1 MHRQGAPEFQ
11 LDHEIERTFRRLL
24 RENQGFAELGRMAA
38 LLGGNRAGGE
48 HPEGPEN
55 RYIVVQPPNIIGIA
69 NDRDRSI
76 RDYAIFDPET
86 MNTGIVRPE
95 ITANHFEFKP
105 MMFQMLQTVANNFK
119 IPGVADDAFQLRLFP
134 YSLKDRAKV
143 WLNSLEPNSVT
154 SWNGLAEKFLTKYF
168 PPTKNARMRNDITS
182 FRQTDD
188 ESLFEAWERFKDL
201 LRRCPH
207 HGIPICIQ
215 METFYNG
222 LLPPTRLM
230 LDASAGGALLNK
242 SYAEAYDLIE
252 SIAANSYQWP
262 TSRINTTKKVAGVH
276 ELSDVSALTAQI
288 ASLTNMLKAV
298 STSNVVSPASLNS
311 PVSATSPVV
320 IEPNNSSVETVSC
333 VFCGGGHVYDD
344 CPNNPVSVN
353 YVGNY
358 NQGNYNSGSYN
369 RGNNPYSNT
378 YNPGWRQHPN
388 FSWNNQ
394 TGQSSNNPNR
404 PINPNANAPPGF
416 QQQQR
421 EQRPQNPTQS
431 APQERG
437 DSLEAMM
444 RAFMNKTETHIQNQ
458 GKVTFNVF
466 QAMKFPNEVEEC
478 SALSLVD
485 SLVSERFVECC
496 SSPMQSAMGENS
508 DSEEQAEVECSWAET
523 KQRIQAEPL
532 DMSSRE
538 FKLPKSSIEEPPIL
552 ELKPLPSHLR
562 YAYLGEVS
570 TLPVIISA
578 QFSETQEEQL
588 LKVLRKFKKAI
599 GWTLADIKGI
609 SPSFCM
615 HKILLEDGSKN
626 SIEAQRRLNPIMKEV
641 VKKEIIKW
649 LDAGI
654 IYPISDSSWVSPVQ
668 CVPKKGGMTV
678 VENAKN
684 ELIPT
689 RVVTGWRI
697 CMDYRRLNKNTRK
710 DHFPLPFID
719 QMLDRL
725 AGREYYCFLDGYS
738 GYNQIVIA
746 PEDQHKTTF
755 TCPYGTFAFRR
766 MPFGLCNAPAT
777 FQRCMM
783 AIFTEMVEHFVEV
796 FMDDFSVFGDSF
808 SLCLEN
814 LAKVLKRCEETNLVL
829 NWEKCHFMVKEGIVL
844 GHKVSR
850 DGLEVDKAKVE
861 TIEKLPPP
869 VSVKGIRSFLG
880 HTGFYR
886 RFIKDFSKIAKPL
899 CNLLEKD
906 RKFDFD
912 EGCLKAFLE
921 LKQKLSSA
929 PVIVAPDW
937 AAPFELM
944 CDASDVAVGAV
955 LGQKRNRVFHSIYYA
970 SKTLQGAQLNYT
982 VTEKE
987 LLAVVFAFD
996 KFRSYLVGTKVI
1008 VYTDHS
1014 AINYL
1019 VEKKDAKP
1027 RLIRWVL
1034 LLQEFDLEIRDR
1046 KGTENQVAD
1055 HLSRLEQNQENTE
1068 VINETFPD
1076 EQLFVLTQ
1084 TKEPWYADFANFL
1097 VSGLLPPDLTSQQKK
1112 RFLHDVKFYHWDEPF
1127 LFKQCADQMIR
1138 RCIPIEETDSIL
1150 QQCHS
1155 SPYGGHF
1162 GGVRVANKVLQAGF
1176 YWPTLFKDAHS
1187 CVLQCDRCQRMGN
1200 VSRKHEMPLNNILE
1214 VELFDVWGIDF
1225 MGPFPSSFGNQY
1237 ILVAVDYVSKW
1248 VEAGAFTTND
1258 AKVVTRF
1265 LKKNIFTR
1273 FGTPRAIISDG
1284 GSHFCNRQFSALL
1297 TKYGVRHKVATP
1309 YHPQT
1314 SGQAEISN
1322 REIKRILEKT
1332 VSPNRKDWSSRL
1344 DDALWAY
1351 RTAYKNPL
1359 GMSPYKL
1366 VFGKACHLPVELEH
1380 KAYWAIKRL
1389 NLDLDAAGE
1398 KRLLQLNELD
1408 EFRNQSYENSK
1419 LYKEKTKQWH
1429 DRKIHPRNLEVGQQV
1444 LLFNSRLK
1452 LFPGKL
1458 KSRWSGPF
1466 IITQISPFGAVELE
1480 DKSGRRFKVNGQRV
1494 KQYWGEMVDRAKTTT
1509 FLSES

>member
-1 MHRQGAPEFQ
+1 MR
-11 LDHEIERTFRRLL
+11 
-24 RENQGFAELGRMAA
+24 
-38 LLGGNRAGGE
+38 
-48 HPEGPEN
+48 
-55 RYIVVQPPNIIGIA
+55 VQ
-69 NDRDRSI
+69 
-76 RDYAIFDPET
+76 
-86 MNTGIVRPE
+86 
-95 ITANHFEFKP
+95 
-105 MMFQMLQTVANNFK
+105 
-119 IPGVADDAFQLRLFP
+119 
-134 YSLKDRAKV
+134 
-143 WLNSLEPNSVT
+143 
-154 SWNGLAEKFLTKYF
+154 
-168 PPTKNARMRNDITS
+168 
-182 FRQTDD
+182 D
-188 ESLFEAWERFKDL
+188 E
-201 LRRCPH
+201 
-207 HGIPICIQ
+207 
-215 METFYNG
+215 M
-222 LLPPTRLM
+222 
-230 LDASAGGALLNK
+230 
-242 SYAEAYDLIE
+242 
-252 SIAANSYQWP
+252 
-262 TSRINTTKKVAGVH
+262 
-276 ELSDVSALTAQI
+276 
-288 ASLTNMLKAV
+288 
-298 STSNVVSPASLNS
+298 
-311 PVSATSPVV
+311 
-320 IEPNNSSVETVSC
+320 
-333 VFCGGGHVYDD
+333 
-344 CPNNPVSVN
+344 
-353 YVGNY
+353 
-358 NQGNYNSGSYN
+358 
-369 RGNNPYSNT
+369 
-378 YNPGWRQHPN
+378 
-388 FSWNNQ
+388 
-394 TGQSSNNPNR
+394 
-404 PINPNANAPPGF
+404 
-416 QQQQR
+416 
-421 EQRPQNPTQS
+421 
-431 APQERG
+431 
-437 DSLEAMM
+437 
-444 RAFMNKTETHIQNQ
+444 
-458 GKVTFNVF
+458 VTFNVF

-485 SLVSERFVECC
+485 SLVAEKYAECC
-496 SSPMQSAMGENS
+496 SSPMHSAVCENS
-508 DSEEQAEVECSWAET
+508 DLEEQAEVECFWTET

-538 FKLPKSSIEEPPIL
+538 FKLPKSSIEEPPTL

-578 QFSETQEEQL
+578 QLTETQEGQL

-615 HKILLEDGSKN
+615 HKILLEDSSKN

-697 CMDYRRLNKNTRK
+697 YMDYRRLNKNTRK

-725 AGREYYCFLDGYS
+725 AGREYYYFLDGYS

-796 FMDDFSVFGDSF
+796 FMDDFSVFGNSF
-808 SLCLEN
+808 ALCLEN

-850 DGLEVDKAKVE
+850 EGLEVDKAKVE

-880 HTGFYR
+880 HAGFYR
-886 RFIKDFSKIAKPL
+886 RFIKDFSKVAKSL

-906 RKFDFD
+906 IKFDFD

-929 PVIVAPDW
+929 PVIVAPHW

-1014 AINYL
+1014 AIKYL

-1055 HLSRLEQNQENTE
+1055 HLSRLEQNQEN
-1068 VINETFPD
+1068 
-1076 EQLFVLTQ
+1076 
-1084 TKEPWYADFANFL
+1084 
-1097 VSGLLPPDLTSQQKK
+1097 S
-1112 RFLHDVKFYHWDEPF
+1112 
-1127 LFKQCADQMIR
+1127 
-1138 RCIPIEETDSIL
+1138 
-1150 QQCHS
+1150 
-1155 SPYGGHF
+1155 
-1162 GGVRVANKVLQAGF
+1162 
-1176 YWPTLFKDAHS
+1176 
-1187 CVLQCDRCQRMGN
+1187 
-1200 VSRKHEMPLNNILE
+1200 EMPLNNILE

-1248 VEAGAFTTND
+1248 VEAGAFPTNN

-1332 VSPNRKDWSSRL
+1332 VCP
-1344 DDALWAY
+1344 
-1351 RTAYKNPL
+1351 T
-1359 GMSPYKL
+1359 
-1366 VFGKACHLPVELEH
+1366 
-1380 KAYWAIKRL
+1380 
-1389 NLDLDAAGE
+1389 AGE

-1408 EFRNQSYENSK
+1408 EFRNQSYENAK

-1429 DRKIHPRNLEVGQQV
+1429 DKKIHPRNFEVGQQV

-1466 IITQISPFGAVELE
+1466 LITQIFPFGAVELE
-1480 DKSGRRFKVNGQRV
+1480 DKSGRKFKVNGQRV
-1494 KQYWGEMVDRAKTTT
+1494 KQYWGELLNSLLVEYIPSFYSKKLPFSTLTMPVKRGTAGNKGVPSKKPPVHEPDRDEMQR
-1509 FLSES
+1509 FLLVSESEDEDTPSPCQKAKGKAKMPVHQESTPAAMFSPFAPLAKKRKAGSAKKGLKVKMTAAEIRHFYSSSSEEGRVSKPEAARKGGYQVKETMQPLFDAIESSGITFHFFRVKGDFFVG

>member
-1 MHRQGAPEFQ
+1 
-11 LDHEIERTFRRLL
+11 
-24 RENQGFAELGRMAA
+24 
-38 LLGGNRAGGE
+38 
-48 HPEGPEN
+48 
-55 RYIVVQPPNIIGIA
+55 
-69 NDRDRSI
+69 
-76 RDYAIFDPET
+76 
-86 MNTGIVRPE
+86 
-95 ITANHFEFKP
+95 
-105 MMFQMLQTVANNFK
+105 
-119 IPGVADDAFQLRLFP
+119 
-134 YSLKDRAKV
+134 
-143 WLNSLEPNSVT
+143 
-154 SWNGLAEKFLTKYF
+154 
-168 PPTKNARMRNDITS
+168 
-182 FRQTDD
+182 
-188 ESLFEAWERFKDL
+188 
-201 LRRCPH
+201 
-207 HGIPICIQ
+207 
-215 METFYNG
+215 
-222 LLPPTRLM
+222 
-230 LDASAGGALLNK
+230 
-242 SYAEAYDLIE
+242 
-252 SIAANSYQWP
+252 
-262 TSRINTTKKVAGVH
+262 
-276 ELSDVSALTAQI
+276 
-288 ASLTNMLKAV
+288 
-298 STSNVVSPASLNS
+298 
-311 PVSATSPVV
+311 
-320 IEPNNSSVETVSC
+320 
-333 VFCGGGHVYDD
+333 
-344 CPNNPVSVN
+344 
-353 YVGNY
+353 
-358 NQGNYNSGSYN
+358 
-369 RGNNPYSNT
+369 
-378 YNPGWRQHPN
+378 
-388 FSWNNQ
+388 
-394 TGQSSNNPNR
+394 
-404 PINPNANAPPGF
+404 
-416 QQQQR
+416 
-421 EQRPQNPTQS
+421 
-431 APQERG
+431 
-437 DSLEAMM
+437 
-444 RAFMNKTETHIQNQ
+444 MNKTETHIQNQ
-458 GKVTFNVF
+458 GVALRNLENQVGQLTTALSSRPSGALPSNTENPQRDGKEHAKAITLRSGNTVEVPEASKRTQKESDLVQEGVITEQVKNQQENREVENSAEKSDADVSVVPQQIHQQRRPPPPFPQRFQKQQQDKKFQKFLDVLKQLHINIPFVEALEQMPNYVKFMKDMLMKKRKFGEFETVALTRECSAALQSKLPPKLQDPGSFTILINLMPMSIFKTLGIGEARPTTVSLQLADRSIAQPEGKIEDVLVKVDKFIFPVDFIILDFEADMEVPIILGRPFLAIGRALIDVRNGELTMRVQDEKVTFNVF

-485 SLVSERFVECC
+485 SLVSEKFAECC
-496 SSPMQSAMGENS
+496 SIPMQSAVLENS
-508 DSEEQAEVECSWAET
+508 DLEEQAEVECFWTET

-538 FKLPKSSIEEPPIL
+538 FKLPKSSVEEPPTL

-570 TLPVIISA
+570 TLPVITSA
-578 QFSETQEEQL
+578 QLTETQEEQL

-615 HKILLEDGSKN
+615 HKIF
-626 SIEAQRRLNPIMKEV
+626 
-641 VKKEIIKW
+641 
-649 LDAGI
+649 I

-697 CMDYRRLNKNTRK
+697 CMDYKRLNKNTRK

-880 HTGFYR
+880 HVGFYR
-886 RFIKDFSKIAKPL
+886 RFIKDFSKVAKPL

-929 PVIVAPDW
+929 PVIVTPDW

-1014 AINYL
+1014 AIKYL

-1055 HLSRLEQNQENTE
+1055 HLSRLEQNQENSE

-1076 EQLFVLTQ
+1076 EQLLFLTQ
-1084 TKEPWYADFANFL
+1084 TQEPWYADFANFL

-1138 RCIPIEETDSIL
+1138 RCIPREEADSIL

-1162 GGVRVANKVLQAGF
+1162 GGVRTANKVLQASF
-1176 YWPTLFKDAHS
+1176 YWPTLFKDVHS

-1214 VELFDVWGIDF
+1214 VELFDV
-1225 MGPFPSSFGNQY
+1225 
-1237 ILVAVDYVSKW
+1237 
-1248 VEAGAFTTND
+1248 
-1258 AKVVTRF
+1258 
-1265 LKKNIFTR
+1265 
-1273 FGTPRAIISDG
+1273 
-1284 GSHFCNRQFSALL
+1284 
-1297 TKYGVRHKVATP
+1297 
-1309 YHPQT
+1309 
-1314 SGQAEISN
+1314 
-1322 REIKRILEKT
+1322 
-1332 VSPNRKDWSSRL
+1332 
-1344 DDALWAY
+1344 
-1351 RTAYKNPL
+1351 
-1359 GMSPYKL
+1359 
-1366 VFGKACHLPVELEH
+1366 
-1380 KAYWAIKRL
+1380 
-1389 NLDLDAAGE
+1389 
-1398 KRLLQLNELD
+1398 
-1408 EFRNQSYENSK
+1408 
-1419 LYKEKTKQWH
+1419 
-1429 DRKIHPRNLEVGQQV
+1429 
-1444 LLFNSRLK
+1444 
-1452 LFPGKL
+1452 
-1458 KSRWSGPF
+1458 
-1466 IITQISPFGAVELE
+1466 
-1480 DKSGRRFKVNGQRV
+1480 
-1494 KQYWGEMVDRAKTTT
+1494 
-1509 FLSES
+1509 

>member
-1 MHRQGAPEFQ
+1 
-11 LDHEIERTFRRLL
+11 
-24 RENQGFAELGRMAA
+24 
-38 LLGGNRAGGE
+38 
-48 HPEGPEN
+48 
-55 RYIVVQPPNIIGIA
+55 
-69 NDRDRSI
+69 
-76 RDYAIFDPET
+76 
-86 MNTGIVRPE
+86 
-95 ITANHFEFKP
+95 
-105 MMFQMLQTVANNFK
+105 
-119 IPGVADDAFQLRLFP
+119 
-134 YSLKDRAKV
+134 
-143 WLNSLEPNSVT
+143 
-154 SWNGLAEKFLTKYF
+154 
-168 PPTKNARMRNDITS
+168 
-182 FRQTDD
+182 
-188 ESLFEAWERFKDL
+188 
-201 LRRCPH
+201 
-207 HGIPICIQ
+207 
-215 METFYNG
+215 
-222 LLPPTRLM
+222 
-230 LDASAGGALLNK
+230 
-242 SYAEAYDLIE
+242 
-252 SIAANSYQWP
+252 
-262 TSRINTTKKVAGVH
+262 
-276 ELSDVSALTAQI
+276 
-288 ASLTNMLKAV
+288 MLKAV
-298 STSNVVSPASLNS
+298 STSNVVSPASISS
-311 PVSATSPVV
+311 PVSASSPVV

-358 NQGNYNSGSYN
+358 NSGNYNSGSYN

-388 FSWNNQ
+388 FSWSNQ
-394 TGQSSNNPNR
+394 MGQSSNNPNM
-404 PINPNANAPPGF
+404 PINPNASAPPGF
-416 QQQQR
+416 QQQQG
-421 EQRPQNPTQS
+421 QRPQIPTQS

-437 DSLEAMM
+437 DSLESMM

-458 GKVTFNVF
+458 GVALRNLENQVCQLATALSSRPSGALPSNTESPQRDGKEHAKAITLRSGNTVEVPEASKRTQKESDLVQEEVITEQVKNQQENREVENSAEKSDADVSVVPQQIHQQRRPPPPFPQRFQKQQQDKKFQKFLDVLKQLHINIPFVEALEQMPNYVKFMKDMLMKKRRFGEFETVALTRECSAALQSKLPPKLQDLVSFTIPCSIGGQYCGKALCDLRASINLMPMLIFKTLGIGEARPTTVSLQLADRSIAQPEGKIEDVLVKVDKFIFPVDFIILDFEADMEVPIILGRPFLATGHALIDVHNGELTMRVQDEKVTFNVF

-485 SLVSERFVECC
+485 SLVSEKFTECC
-496 SSPMQSAMGENS
+496 SSPIQSAVCENS
-508 DSEEQAEVECSWAET
+508 DLEEQAEVECSWTET

-532 DMSSRE
+532 NMSSRE
-538 FKLPKSSIEEPPIL
+538 FKLPKSSVEEPPTL

-570 TLPVIISA
+570 TLPLIISA
-578 QFSETQEEQL
+578 QLTETQEGQL

-615 HKILLEDGSKN
+615 HKILLEDSSKN

-654 IYPISDSSWVSPVQ
+654 IYPISDSSWVSHVQ

-710 DHFPLPFID
+710 DHVPLPFID

-725 AGREYYCFLDGYS
+725 AGKEYYCFLDGYS

-808 SLCLEN
+808 GLCLDN

-880 HTGFYR
+880 HAGFYR
-886 RFIKDFSKIAKPL
+886 RFIKDFSKVAKPL

-912 EGCLKAFLE
+912 ESCLKAFLE

-937 AAPFELM
+937 AAPFKLM

-982 VTEKE
+982 VTKKE

-996 KFRSYLVGTKVI
+996 KFRSYIVGTKVI

-1014 AINYL
+1014 AIKYL

-1034 LLQEFDLEIRDR
+1034 LLQEFDLEILDR

-1055 HLSRLEQNQENTE
+1055 HLSRLEQNQENSG

-1076 EQLFVLTQ
+1076 EQFFFLTQ
-1084 TKEPWYADFANFL
+1084 TQGPWYADFANFL
-1097 VSGLLPPDLTSQQKK
+1097 VSGLLPPDLTSQRKK
-1112 RFLHDVKFYHWDEPF
+1112 KFLHDVKFYHWDEPY

-1138 RCIPIEETDSIL
+1138 RCISKEEMEPIL
-1150 QQCHS
+1150 QQCHA

-1162 GGVRVANKVLQAGF
+1162 GGIRTANKILQAGF
-1176 YWPTLFKDAHS
+1176 YWPTLFRDAHAFAI
-1187 CVLQCDRCQRMGN
+1187 QCDRCQRMGN
-1200 VSRKHEMPLNNILE
+1200 ISRKHEMPLNNILE

-1248 VEAGAFTTND
+1248 VEAGAFLTND

-1273 FGTPRAIISDG
+1273 FGTPRAIISDS
-1284 GSHFCNRQFSALL
+1284 GSHFCNRQF
-1297 TKYGVRHKVATP
+1297 
-1309 YHPQT
+1309 
-1314 SGQAEISN
+1314 
-1322 REIKRILEKT
+1322 
-1332 VSPNRKDWSSRL
+1332 
-1344 DDALWAY
+1344 
-1351 RTAYKNPL
+1351 
-1359 GMSPYKL
+1359 
-1366 VFGKACHLPVELEH
+1366 
-1380 KAYWAIKRL
+1380 
-1389 NLDLDAAGE
+1389 
-1398 KRLLQLNELD
+1398 
-1408 EFRNQSYENSK
+1408 
-1419 LYKEKTKQWH
+1419 
-1429 DRKIHPRNLEVGQQV
+1429 
-1444 LLFNSRLK
+1444 
-1452 LFPGKL
+1452 
-1458 KSRWSGPF
+1458 
-1466 IITQISPFGAVELE
+1466 
-1480 DKSGRRFKVNGQRV
+1480 
-1494 KQYWGEMVDRAKTTT
+1494 
-1509 FLSES
+1509 

>member
-1 MHRQGAPEFQ
+1 
-11 LDHEIERTFRRLL
+11 
-24 RENQGFAELGRMAA
+24 
-38 LLGGNRAGGE
+38 
-48 HPEGPEN
+48 
-55 RYIVVQPPNIIGIA
+55 
-69 NDRDRSI
+69 
-76 RDYAIFDPET
+76 
-86 MNTGIVRPE
+86 
-95 ITANHFEFKP
+95 
-105 MMFQMLQTVANNFK
+105 
-119 IPGVADDAFQLRLFP
+119 
-134 YSLKDRAKV
+134 
-143 WLNSLEPNSVT
+143 
-154 SWNGLAEKFLTKYF
+154 
-168 PPTKNARMRNDITS
+168 
-182 FRQTDD
+182 
-188 ESLFEAWERFKDL
+188 
-201 LRRCPH
+201 
-207 HGIPICIQ
+207 

-230 LDASAGGALLNK
+230 LDAFAGGALLNK

-252 SIAANSYQWP
+252 SIAAKSYHNIENPQRDGKEHAKAI
-262 TSRINTTKKVAGVH
+262 TLRSGNTVDVPEASKRTQK
-276 ELSDVSALTAQI
+276 ESDLFQEEVITEQAKNQQDNREVEISAEKSDA
-288 ASLTNMLKAV
+288 
-298 STSNVVSPASLNS
+298 
-311 PVSATSPVV
+311 
-320 IEPNNSSVETVSC
+320 
-333 VFCGGGHVYDD
+333 D
-344 CPNNPVSVN
+344 
-353 YVGNY
+353 
-358 NQGNYNSGSYN
+358 
-369 RGNNPYSNT
+369 
-378 YNPGWRQHPN
+378 
-388 FSWNNQ
+388 
-394 TGQSSNNPNR
+394 
-404 PINPNANAPPGF
+404 
-416 QQQQR
+416 
-421 EQRPQNPTQS
+421 
-431 APQERG
+431 
-437 DSLEAMM
+437 
-444 RAFMNKTETHIQNQ
+444 
-458 GKVTFNVF
+458 
-466 QAMKFPNEVEEC
+466 VEEC

-485 SLVSERFVECC
+485 SLVSERFAECC

-538 FKLPKSSIEEPPIL
+538 FKLPKSSIEEPPTL

-578 QFSETQEEQL
+578 QLSETQEEQL

-654 IYPISDSSWVSPVQ
+654 IYPISDSSW
-668 CVPKKGGMTV
+668 
-678 VENAKN
+678 
-684 ELIPT
+684 
-689 RVVTGWRI
+689 
-697 CMDYRRLNKNTRK
+697 
-710 DHFPLPFID
+710 
-719 QMLDRL
+719 
-725 AGREYYCFLDGYS
+725 
-738 GYNQIVIA
+738 IVIA

-766 MPFGLCNAPAT
+766 MPFGLL
-777 FQRCMM
+777 
-783 AIFTEMVEHFVEV
+783 
-796 FMDDFSVFGDSF
+796 FGDSF

-880 HTGFYR
+880 HAGFYR

-1014 AINYL
+1014 AIKYL

-1034 LLQEFDLEIRDR
+1034 LLQEFDLEIKDR

-1068 VINETFPD
+1068 
-1076 EQLFVLTQ
+1076 
-1084 TKEPWYADFANFL
+1084 
-1097 VSGLLPPDLTSQQKK
+1097 
-1112 RFLHDVKFYHWDEPF
+1112 
-1127 LFKQCADQMIR
+1127 
-1138 RCIPIEETDSIL
+1138 
-1150 QQCHS
+1150 
-1155 SPYGGHF
+1155 
-1162 GGVRVANKVLQAGF
+1162 
-1176 YWPTLFKDAHS
+1176 
-1187 CVLQCDRCQRMGN
+1187 RMGN
-1200 VSRKHEMPLNNILE
+1200 VSRKHEIPLNNILD

-1351 RTAYKNPL
+1351 RTAYKTPL

-1389 NLDLDAAGE
+1389 NLDLEAAGE

-1408 EFRNQSYENSK
+1408 EFRNQWYENAK

-1429 DRKIHPRNLEVGQQV
+1429 DRKIHPRNFEVGQQV

-1466 IITQISPFGAVELE
+1466 IITQISPFGA
-1480 DKSGRRFKVNGQRV
+1480 GRFLFFIQFLLNFVLFRLILVFCFVCFILILFQLLNVILV
-1494 KQYWGEMVDRAKTTT
+1494 KKKKKK
-1509 FLSES
+1509 F